1 MKDEGEYNR
10 HQLNQQQPEQ
20 LRLLVEAIA
29 EMTLQNNYQLRQT
42 LQAVERLARVVEA
55 MRQDGEDKS
64 QC

>member
-1 MKDEGEYNR
+1 MGDESDR
-10 HQLNQQQPEQ
+10 PAQQQPEQ
-20 LRLLVEAIA
+20 LAQLVNAIA

-55 MRQDGEDKS
+55 LRQDGEDKN